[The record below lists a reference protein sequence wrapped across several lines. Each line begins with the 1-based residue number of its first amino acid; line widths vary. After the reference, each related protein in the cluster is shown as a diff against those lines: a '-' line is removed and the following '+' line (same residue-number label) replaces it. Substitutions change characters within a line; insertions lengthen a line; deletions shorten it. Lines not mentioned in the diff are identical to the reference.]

1 MYLNR
6 NNNIIF
12 KYCFHNKNLKYGG
25 DNMDKKDIIIIALAV
40 IIILLAVIAGLAMD
54 FKNDNQVNIT
64 NNTTNSSL
72 NVEKIYNS
80 SESSQSSSQS
90 SSKSSSS
97 SSSKDDDPFSQYSE
111 DVQAQANHYK
121 STHNNHYSEGSV
133 VAHEDLGDGN
143 YRIYFGDGRNYVV
156 SGE

>member
-12 KYCFHNKNLKYGG
+12 KYCFYNKNLNYIG

-40 IIILLAVIAGLAMD
+40 SIILLDVIAGLAMD

-72 NVEKIYNS
+72 TVEKIDNS

-90 SSKSSSS
+90 SSKSS

-121 STHNNHYSEGSV
+121 STHNHYSDDDNI